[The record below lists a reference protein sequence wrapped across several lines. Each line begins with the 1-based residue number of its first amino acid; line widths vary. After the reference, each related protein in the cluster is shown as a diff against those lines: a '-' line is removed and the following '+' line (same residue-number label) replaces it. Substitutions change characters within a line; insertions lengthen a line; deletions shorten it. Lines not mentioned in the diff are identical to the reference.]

1 MFKKLI
7 FTCFFLF
14 SSFISIYP
22 SKKESTDFFDY
33 CYCFEKILSR
43 NSIEKSKN
51 VSKKVKTIAKDI
63 TLFGTEKTKGALA
76 NKLIDQYKISNKS
89 FIITSVPNK
98 FYCLA
103 GYWIEEIN
111 PGKFSSIFYQKSKQR
126 INKYK
131 DVKKD
136 VDELIN
142 DINSEYESIKKEF
155 NDFF

>member
-7 FTCFFLF
+7 LTCFFLF

-76 NKLIDQYKISNKS
+76 NNIIDQYKISNKS
-89 FIITSVPNK
+89 FMITSVPNK

-111 PGKFSSIFYQKSKQR
+111 PGKFSSIFYEKSKQR

>member
-7 FTCFFLF
+7 LTCFFLF

-111 PGKFSSIFYQKSKQR
+111 PGKFSSIFYEKSKQR
-126 INKYK
+126 INKYN

>member
-1 MFKKLI
+1 M
-7 FTCFFLF
+7 
-14 SSFISIYP
+14 
-22 SKKESTDFFDY
+22 
-33 CYCFEKILSR
+33 
-43 NSIEKSKN
+43 
-51 VSKKVKTIAKDI
+51 
-63 TLFGTEKTKGALA
+63 
-76 NKLIDQYKISNKS
+76 
-89 FIITSVPNK
+89 ITSVPNK

-111 PGKFSSIFYQKSKQR
+111 PGKFSSIFYEKSKQR

>member
-22 SKKESTDFFDY
+22 SKKESTDLFDY

-76 NKLIDQYKISNKS
+76 NNIIDQYKISNKS
-89 FIITSVPNK
+89 FMITSVPNK

-111 PGKFSSIFYQKSKQR
+111 PGKFSSIFYEKSKQR

>member
-7 FTCFFLF
+7 LTCFFLF

-111 PGKFSSIFYQKSKQR
+111 PGKFSSIFYEKSKQR